1 MKAKGI
7 VIRNEQERK
16 AVEVLTKAHEWMCS
30 EYGVNP
36 SLKFQRECNWG
47 KDAFHAG
54 WYRNSDNTIALNFRN
69 MYGATIKDLISV
81 LGHEFRH
88 AIQYKTGMLKD
99 YGRCTKKVSNKNSY
113 TSGIWNGE
121 NLMVKYI
128 DAPWEVDAR
137 EYQDE
142 YADACIKDLRLKSIS
157 KTKIPYG
164 TKTESDK
171 RATHAKITA
180 KYTVNEFIALANSWI
195 SDKKRTKDG
204 GIAYV
209 LYKDL
214 PKAFNIKNRKD
225 QDWLFN
231 KGQKKIKFMKMVK
244 VTSKYG
250 GFTVEQMV
258 S

>member
-1 MKAKGI
+1 MKSKGI

-99 YGRCTKKVSNKNSY
+99 YGRGQKKVSNKNSY

-121 NLMVKYI
+121 SLMVKYI

-137 EYQDE
+137 KYQDQ
-142 YADACIKDLRLKSIS
+142 YADDCIKALRILSVS

-171 RATHAKITA
+171 KATYAKITS
-180 KYTVNEFIALANSWI
+180 KYNRTDFELLHVNWVKTKKIGT
-195 SDKKRTKDG
+195 SDGMVYILKKNLLKNFDFKNTKHVEWLRT
-204 GIAYV
+204 
-209 LYKDL
+209 
-214 PKAFNIKNRKD
+214 
-225 QDWLFN
+225 
-231 KGQKKIKFMKMVK
+231 KGQKHIKFVPMVK
-244 VTSKYG
+244 NTTKYG